1 MVCIICYDPLLGNKN
16 PNNNNNSNSNR
27 ASSLQSR
34 RQPAA
39 LNCGH
44 VFHKNCINRW
54 FSTNRNRP
62 CPLCHNEHY
71 GPVLCLFIDAD
82 DGNNSTSNNNSNNGA
97 SGSNGRNNNNNNNNN
112 GNGNN
117 NRQKATSK
125 KLSQAKKSAVTIDD
139 IDRLCECFDEL
150 GMDAPEQESYMS
162 LDEYFQ
168 ELLDELVFSSA
179 QLVSRHEER
188 SRTLSD
194 RIDELEDDLAHANEN
209 GDYQMSEIA
218 RLNKLSDAHRTH
230 IASLQNALER
240 RKDIIE
246 YYEDRYGDYY

>member
-1 MVCIICYDPLLGNKN
+1 MVCIICYDPLLGNN
-16 PNNNNNSNSNR
+16 NSNNNNNNNNNSNR
-27 ASSLQSR
+27 ASSSQSR

-54 FSTNRNRP
+54 FSTNGNRP

-82 DGNNSTSNNNSNNGA
+82 DGNNSTSNNNNNNGA
-97 SGSNGRNNNNNNNNN
+97 SDSNGRNNNNNN
-112 GNGNN
+112 NGNN

-150 GMDAPEQESYMS
+150 GMDVPEQESYMS
-162 LDEYFQ
+162 MDEYFQ